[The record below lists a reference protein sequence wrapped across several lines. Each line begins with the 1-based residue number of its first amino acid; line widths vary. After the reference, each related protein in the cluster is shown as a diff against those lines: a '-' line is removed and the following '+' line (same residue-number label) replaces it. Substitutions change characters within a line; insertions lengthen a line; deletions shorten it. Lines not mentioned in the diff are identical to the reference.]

1 MRIGYNETRSIAAVR
16 LATVIECGGYEK
28 KKCVGGGRK
37 KEENEGK
44 PSLYSELRATQLTHS
59 LGYTIEDFAAPG
71 QTLLLPPRVF
81 V

>member
-1 MRIGYNETRSIAAVR
+1 M
-16 LATVIECGGYEK
+16 
-28 KKCVGGGRK
+28 
-37 KEENEGK
+37 ENEGK

-59 LGYTIEDFAAPG
+59 LGHAIADFAAPG